1 MPSAT
6 RITERALLEIL
17 PIPMARPDKTSPA
30 SKVSVLVWCPVVL
43 RPSDPLPVY
52 PATVGQRK
60 GTAQTYWPEEF
71 GVQLEARDVA
81 ILEACMWD
89 SKSKCQEELGLGWD
103 TPSNIVPE
111 HEK

>member
-1 MPSAT
+1 MQPYYFTFGAGSRACTVSNLSNCILYVFLTSVCILCKVHGDPSRT
-6 RITERALLEIL
+6 
-17 PIPMARPDKTSPA
+17 PDFDYLNYA
-30 SKVSVLVWCPVVL
+30 AD
-43 RPSDPLPVY
+43 R
-52 PATVGQRK
+52 
-60 GTAQTYWPEEF
+60 TAQTYWPEEF